1 MGAYDNPKPL
11 TGMNPTMAA
20 LQVLMTGD
28 KSRRADETER
38 LRKEQAE
45 ERKNQAV
52 IQRMQNVQGAAD
64 VWNLE
69 QMSNLSSAPKTSAID
84 TELQRTLNSRIDIAT
99 QAQIYLKTQ
108 FGDNEKRLSA
118 QKAIRDYYD
127 LLDLTKKTVTSFAA
141 TGEYWKQNA
150 ATIGKKI
157 TILGKDEDEI
167 ANNQFF
173 LNSIGDV
180 VDGQF
185 EMVYDPETND
195 IMVKVS
201 GYETGVVDGKT
212 VQGDYREKIIS
223 ARKWNAQVNE
233 GSNFDFVSNVP
244 QIVNESLDMM
254 KTKEKSKS
262 GNGIGVIA
270 NNGQIDPRFWT
281 QDTIVY
287 DTIKV
292 EGNQESEQ
300 RTTEIRNYLN
310 MDALRTEMEG
320 ILTQKVS
327 GVNSNVQTAANA
339 WNIDLQKLNQG
350 FENDYQ
356 TINPTDD
363 QFKEALFEQI
373 VKANTSG
380 LKQDNQGRWYKSRN
394 KAIVKP
400 ADPVAGPGYRAEYY
414 NNIMNGAAENSQK
427 TNIEVV
433 SENLNRISP
442 GSQLMTIEE
451 TIEVWLKAESTQLKG
466 KSNQEY
472 YDRNS
477 TKKINNGKGAR
488 EIAEG
493 LYNKKP
499 GFYISKNNNITYAG
513 DYNLESA
520 VDRLKFIL
528 DNSTSAERKSIT
540 SKTILMDRAKKT
552 DWMKANPMGAT
563 NAEETEEE
571 YIKRMNKALNI
582 K

>member
-1 MGAYDNPKPL
+1 MGAYDNPKSL
-11 TGMNPTMAA
+11 SGMNPTMAA
-20 LQVLMTGD
+20 LSVLMKGD
-28 KSRRADETER
+28 QSRGVDEAQR
-38 LRKEQAE
+38 LREKQAKERQ
-45 ERKNQAV
+45 NQAV
-52 IQRMQNVQGAAD
+52 IKQMQNVQGAAD

-84 TELQRTLNSRIDIAT
+84 TELQRTLNGRIDIAT

-118 QKAIRDYYD
+118 QKAIKDYYD

-157 TILGKDEDEI
+157 TILGKDQNEI

-185 EMVYDPETND
+185 EMVYDPESND

-201 GYETGVVDGKT
+201 GYETGVEDGKT

-244 QIVNESLDMM
+244 QVVNESLDMM
-254 KTKEKSKS
+254 KTKEQSKN

-281 QDTIVY
+281 EDTIVY

-292 EGNQESEQ
+292 EGNEENAQK
-300 RTTEIRNYLN
+300 TTEIRNYLN
-310 MDALRTEMEG
+310 MESLRNEMEG
-320 ILTQKVS
+320 ILTQKIS
-327 GVNSNVQTAANA
+327 GVNTNVQTAANA

-363 QFKEALFEQI
+363 QFKDALFEQI
-373 VKANTSG
+373 VKANTSN
-380 LKQDNQGRWYKSRN
+380 LKQDSEGRWYKSRN
-394 KAIVKP
+394 KAIVKL
-400 ADPVAGPGYRAEYY
+400 ADPIEGPGYRAEYY
-414 NNIMNGAAENSQK
+414 NNIMNGAMDNSQQ
-427 TNIEVV
+427 TNMQVV
-433 SENLNRISP
+433 SDNMNRISP
-442 GSQLMTIEE
+442 GTTLMDRDEIIDLWLTQPNDQLSSVT
-451 TIEVWLKAESTQLKG
+451 
-466 KSNQEY
+466 NQEY
-472 YDRNS
+472 YDRS
-477 TKKINNGKGAR
+477 KIKKQNNGKGAR
-488 EIAEG
+488 SFAED
-493 LYNKKP
+493 LYGKE
-499 GFYISKNNNITYAG
+499 GFYKVKGNSISFAG
-513 DYNLESA
+513 NYNLESA
-520 VDRLKFIL
+520 VDRLKFAL
-528 DNSTSAERKSIT
+528 DNSTSDERKSIT
-540 SKTILMDRAKKT
+540 NKTILMDRAEKT

>member
-1 MGAYDNPKPL
+1 MGAYDNPKSL
-11 TGMNPTMAA
+11 SGMNPTMAA
-20 LQVLMTGD
+20 LNVLMKGD
-28 KSRRADETER
+28 QSRGVDEAQR
-38 LRKEQAE
+38 LREKQAKERQ
-45 ERKNQAV
+45 NQAV
-52 IQRMQNVQGAAD
+52 IKQMQNVQGAAD

-84 TELQRTLNSRIDIAT
+84 TELQRTLNGRIDIAT

-118 QKAIRDYYD
+118 QKAIKDYYD

-157 TILGKDEDEI
+157 TILGKDQNEI

-185 EMVYDPETND
+185 EMVYDPESND

-201 GYETGVVDGKT
+201 GYETGVEDGKT

-244 QIVNESLDMM
+244 QVVNESLDMM
-254 KTKEKSKS
+254 KTKEQSKN

-281 QDTIVY
+281 EDTIVY

-292 EGNQESEQ
+292 EGNEENAQK
-300 RTTEIRNYLN
+300 TTEIRNYLN
-310 MDALRTEMEG
+310 MESLRNEMEG
-320 ILTQKVS
+320 ILTQKIS
-327 GVNSNVQTAANA
+327 GVNTNVQTAANA

-363 QFKEALFEQI
+363 QFKDALFEQI
-373 VKANTSG
+373 VKANTSN
-380 LKQDNQGRWYKSRN
+380 LKQDSEGRWYKSRN
-394 KAIVKP
+394 KAIVK
-400 ADPVAGPGYRAEYY
+400 AQDPVEPVGYRAEYY
-414 NNIMNGAAENSQK
+414 NNIMMGAGENSQQ
-427 TNIEVV
+427 TNIQVV
-433 SENLNRISP
+433 SDNMNRISP
-442 GSQLMTIEE
+442 GTNLMTIPE
-451 TIEVWLKAESTQLKG
+451 TIEVWLKQESTLKG
-466 KSNQEY
+466 KSNEDY
-472 YDRNS
+472 YNGS
-477 TKKINNGKGAR
+477 KTKKANNGKGAR
-488 EIAEG
+488 DIAKDLFRKE
-493 LYNKKP
+493 
-499 GFYISKNNNITYAG
+499 GFYINKNNNIIYG
-513 DYNLESA
+513 GNYNLESA
-520 VDRLKFIL
+520 VDRLKFVL

-540 SKTILMDRAKKT
+540 NKTILMDRAEKT

>member
-1 MGAYDNPKPL
+1 MGAYDNPKSL
-11 TGMNPTMAA
+11 SGMNPTMAA
-20 LQVLMTGD
+20 LSVLMKGD
-28 KSRRADETER
+28 QSRGVDEAQR
-38 LRKEQAE
+38 LREKQAKERQ
-45 ERKNQAV
+45 NQAV
-52 IQRMQNVQGAAD
+52 IKQMQNVQGAAD

-84 TELQRTLNSRIDIAT
+84 TELQRTLNGRIDIAT

-118 QKAIRDYYD
+118 QKAIKDYYD

-157 TILGKDEDEI
+157 TILGKDQNEI

-185 EMVYDPETND
+185 EMVYDPESND

-201 GYETGVVDGKT
+201 GYETGVEDGKT

-244 QIVNESLDMM
+244 QVVNESLDMM
-254 KTKEKSKS
+254 KTKEQSKN

-281 QDTIVY
+281 EDTIVY

-292 EGNQESEQ
+292 EGNEENAQK
-300 RTTEIRNYLN
+300 TTEIRNYLN
-310 MDALRTEMEG
+310 MESLRNEMEG
-320 ILTQKVS
+320 ILTQKIS
-327 GVNSNVQTAANA
+327 GVNTNVQTAANA

-363 QFKEALFEQI
+363 QFKDALFEQI
-373 VKANTSG
+373 VKANTSN
-380 LKQDNQGRWYKSRN
+380 LKQDSEGRWYKSRN
-394 KAIVKP
+394 KAIVKL
-400 ADPVAGPGYRAEYY
+400 ADPIEGPGYRAEYY
-414 NNIMNGAAENSQK
+414 NNIMNGAMDNSQQ
-427 TNIEVV
+427 TNMQVV
-433 SENLNRISP
+433 SDNMNRISP
-442 GSQLMTIEE
+442 GTTLMDRDEIIDLWLTQPNDQLSSVT
-451 TIEVWLKAESTQLKG
+451 
-466 KSNQEY
+466 NQEY
-472 YDRNS
+472 YDRS
-477 TKKINNGKGAR
+477 KIKKQNNGKGAR
-488 EIAEG
+488 SFAED
-493 LYNKKP
+493 LYGKE
-499 GFYISKNNNITYAG
+499 GFYKVKGNSISFAG
-513 DYNLESA
+513 NYNLESA
-520 VDRLKFIL
+520 VDRLKFAL

-540 SKTILMDRAKKT
+540 NKTILMDRAKKT

>member
-1 MGAYDNPKPL
+1 MGAYDNPKSL
-11 TGMNPTMAA
+11 SGMNPTMAA
-20 LQVLMTGD
+20 LSVLMKGD
-28 KSRRADETER
+28 QSRGVDEAQR
-38 LRKEQAE
+38 LREKQAKERQ
-45 ERKNQAV
+45 NQAV
-52 IQRMQNVQGAAD
+52 IKQMQNVQGAAD

-84 TELQRTLNSRIDIAT
+84 TELQRTLNGRIDIAT

-118 QKAIRDYYD
+118 QKAIKDYYD

-157 TILGKDEDEI
+157 TILGKDQNEI

-185 EMVYDPETND
+185 EMVYDPESND

-201 GYETGVVDGKT
+201 GYETGVEDGKT

-244 QIVNESLDMM
+244 QVVNESLDMM
-254 KTKEKSKS
+254 KTKEQSKN

-281 QDTIVY
+281 EDTIVY

-292 EGNQESEQ
+292 EGNEENAQK
-300 RTTEIRNYLN
+300 TTEIRNYLN
-310 MDALRTEMEG
+310 MESLRNEMEG
-320 ILTQKVS
+320 ILTQKIS
-327 GVNSNVQTAANA
+327 GVNTNVQTAANA

-363 QFKEALFEQI
+363 QFKDALFEQI
-373 VKANTSG
+373 VKANTSN
-380 LKQDNQGRWYKSRN
+380 LKQDSEGRWYKSRN

-400 ADPVAGPGYRAEYY
+400 ADPIEGPGYRAEYY
-414 NNIMNGAAENSQK
+414 NNIMNGAMDNSQQ
-427 TNIEVV
+427 TNMQVV
-433 SENLNRISP
+433 SDNMNRISP
-442 GSQLMTIEE
+442 GTTLMDRDEIIDLWLTQPNDQLSSVT
-451 TIEVWLKAESTQLKG
+451 
-466 KSNQEY
+466 NQEY
-472 YDRNS
+472 YDRS
-477 TKKINNGKGAR
+477 KIKKQNNGKGAR
-488 EIAEG
+488 SFAED
-493 LYNKKP
+493 LYGKE
-499 GFYISKNNNITYAG
+499 GFYKVKGNSISFAG
-513 DYNLESA
+513 NYNLESA
-520 VDRLKFIL
+520 VDRLKFAL

-540 SKTILMDRAKKT
+540 NKTILMDRAKKT

>member
-185 EMVYDPETND
+185 EMVYDPESND

-201 GYETGVVDGKT
+201 GYETGIEDGKT
-212 VQGDYREKIIS
+212 VKGKYREKIIS
-223 ARKWNAQVNE
+223 ARKWNSQVNE

-254 KTKEKSKS
+254 KTKEKSKA

-281 QDTIVY
+281 EDTIVY

-292 EGNQESEQ
+292 EGNEENSQ

-320 ILTQKVS
+320 ILTQKVA
-327 GVNSNVQTAANA
+327 GVNTNVQTAANA

-373 VKANTSG
+373 VKANTSN
-380 LKQDNQGRWYKSRN
+380 LKQDSEGRWYKSRN
-394 KAIVKP
+394 KAIVK
-400 ADPVAGPGYRAEYY
+400 AQDPVEPVGYRAEYY
-414 NNIMNGAAENSQK
+414 NNVMMGADENSQK

-451 TIEVWLKAESTQLKG
+451 TIEVWLNAESTQVKG

-488 EIAEG
+488 EIAED
-493 LYNKKP
+493 LYNEKP
-499 GFYISKNNNITYAG
+499 GFYISKNNNISYAG

-528 DNSTSAERKSIT
+528 DNSTVSERKAISN
-540 SKTILMDRAKKT
+540 KTILMQRAKKT
-552 DWMKANPMGAT
+552 DWMKANPMGAD

-571 YIKRMNKALNI
+571 YIIRMNKALNI